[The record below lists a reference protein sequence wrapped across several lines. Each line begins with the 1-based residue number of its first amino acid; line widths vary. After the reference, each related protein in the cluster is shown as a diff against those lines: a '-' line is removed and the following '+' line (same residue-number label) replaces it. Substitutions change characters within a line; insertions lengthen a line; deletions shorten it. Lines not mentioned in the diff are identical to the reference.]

1 MAGWSGMDPE
11 MFNRVD
17 APAGL
22 YWVELS
28 AQDKDT
34 LVTLFATKLPS
45 EPAVMHMTQP
55 RVRIVPRLHRNRVTV
70 RWDQR

>member
-1 MAGWSGMDPE
+1 MEPPYVFSWK
-11 MFNRVD
+11 D

-22 YWVELS
+22 YLVELL
-28 AQDKDT
+28 AQYKDT